1 MSCFPLLRAMPAR
14 KRLYGKQP
22 PLPTKRLRCKTLL
35 SLASDGVR
43 DMKGNNTC
51 QMILVK
57 HLLNDI
63 PSRLQGL
70 LRTKGCST
78 NEHRQSLLTSRSAT
92 ASQAISIRREVQSVI
107 RPPWVVF
114 SLLDGR
120 CCIQHVQ
127 TPNCGQNLTWAGC
140 LLICPLPPQSMLAPR
155 TIVGVASQTT
165 HHKLNQH

>member
-1 MSCFPLLRAMPAR
+1 M
-14 KRLYGKQP
+14 
-22 PLPTKRLRCKTLL
+22 
-35 SLASDGVR
+35 ASHWHATELHSYAAVANSMDYHWQRVR
-43 DMKGNNTC
+43 NMKGNTTC
-51 QMILVK
+51 EMILVK
-57 HLLNDI
+57 HLPNDI
-63 PSRLQGL
+63 HFGLHGL

-107 RPPWVVF
+107 MPPWVVF

-120 CCIQHVQ
+120 CYIQHVE

-140 LLICPLPPQSMLAPR
+140 LLIFPLPPKSMLVPR
-155 TIVGVASQTT
+155 TIVRSASQTT